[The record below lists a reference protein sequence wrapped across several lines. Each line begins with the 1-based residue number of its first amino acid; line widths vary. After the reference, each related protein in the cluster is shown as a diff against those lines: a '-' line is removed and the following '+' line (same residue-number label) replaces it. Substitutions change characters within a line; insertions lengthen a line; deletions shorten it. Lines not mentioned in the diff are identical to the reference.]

1 MLHALR
7 HQPLAGFADMAQLAF
22 EARNVA
28 VDRVELALNR
38 IGRIAGRIV
47 IGSRLFQLTLDFAQP
62 CGQLFDLGRHL
73 LQFGAEPAGFASG
86 FFMPQPPQQ
95 VLLLSLL
102 ELHRREAP
110 RHFGLLGQFVDL
122 GVEFAAYIRDPCQVL
137 ARVLQPRFGLAAPLL
152 VA

>member
-73 LQFGAEPAGFASG
+73 LQFGAEPLRLGERAAVAVDFDISTFSFEHGEEDATPSDGPVLIKAGTCWG
-86 FFMPQPPQQ
+86 WD
-95 VLLLSLL
+95 
-102 ELHRREAP
+102 
-110 RHFGLLGQFVDL
+110 QFL
-122 GVEFAAYIRDPCQVL
+122 
-137 ARVLQPRFGLAAPLL
+137 
-152 VA
+152 